1 MMINIFIFKQEK
13 RKVKEEIKQFK
24 NMKRR
29 EIMDKIDKLR
39 EIIGDLV
46 LEFQEEDLEID
57 FDLQKYDEMMKVFKV
72 YFIMLIIEL
81 QIVQLENYMRFFII
95 LLLI

>member
-39 EIIGDLV
+39 DIIGDLV

-72 YFIMLIIEL
+72 YLIMLIIEL
-81 QIVQLENYMRFFII
+81 
-95 LLLI
+95 

>member
-1 MMINIFIFKQEK
+1 MKINIFIFKQEK

-39 EIIGDLV
+39 VIIGDLV

-72 YFIMLIIEL
+72 YLIMLIIEL
-81 QIVQLENYMRFFII
+81 
-95 LLLI
+95 

>member
-1 MMINIFIFKQEK
+1 MKINIFIFKQEK

-72 YFIMLIIEL
+72 YLIMLIIEL
-81 QIVQLENYMRFFII
+81 
-95 LLLI
+95 

>member
-29 EIMDKIDKLR
+29 EIMDKIGKLR

-72 YFIMLIIEL
+72 YLIMLIIEL
-81 QIVQLENYMRFFII
+81 
-95 LLLI
+95 

>member
-72 YFIMLIIEL
+72 YLIMLIIEL
-81 QIVQLENYMRFFII
+81 
-95 LLLI
+95 

>member
-1 MMINIFIFKQEK
+1 MINIFIFKQEK
-13 RKVKEEIKQFK
+13 KKVKEEIKQFK

-95 LLLI
+95 SLLI

>member
-1 MMINIFIFKQEK
+1 MINIFIFKQEK

-72 YFIMLIIEL
+72 YLIMLIIEL
-81 QIVQLENYMRFFII
+81 
-95 LLLI
+95 

>member
-72 YFIMLIIEL
+72 NLIMLIIEL
-81 QIVQLENYMRFFII
+81 
-95 LLLI
+95 